1 MAAAVWAIIK
11 RHHIVMIGNAQVN
24 ISDLV
29 MSHSLY
35 YLLCSIFFF
44 IFKGTGISIPSI
56 FVSKLSKHLLE
67 IEASIVLALVSVGL
81 AYIV

>member
-1 MAAAVWAIIK
+1 MATAVSAIIK

-35 YLLCSIFFF
+35 YLLCSIIFF
-44 IFKGTGISIPSI
+44 IFKGIGISIPSI
-56 FVSKLSKHLLE
+56 FVSYLLV
-67 IEASIVLALVSVGL
+67 IKTSIVLALVSVGL